1 MNMNPQ
7 AMMQMLSALNTFK
20 SNHPKFAGFIGML
33 VKSGIPEDSIIE
45 ITVKKPGEEP
55 MTTNMKVLR
64 SDLELLSSLKNMNN

>member
-64 SDLELLSSLKNMNN
+64 SDLELLSSLKNMNS

>member
-64 SDLELLSSLKNMNN
+64 SDLELLSSLKNMNR